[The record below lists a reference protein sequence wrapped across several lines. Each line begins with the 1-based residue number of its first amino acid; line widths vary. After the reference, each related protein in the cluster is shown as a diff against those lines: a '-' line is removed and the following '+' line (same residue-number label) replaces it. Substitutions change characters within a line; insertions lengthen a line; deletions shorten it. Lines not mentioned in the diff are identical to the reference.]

1 MAVTNQAIASA
12 RQMYIGQPGT
22 SATTLYT
29 APNYSSNV
37 TSPSA
42 TAYITE
48 IVLTNTTSSDATI
61 TLGIVP
67 NAGSLG
73 VTNEIMVAVKIPA
86 NSVQYFSGLKTYMP
100 AQSFLSALQGTA
112 GAITLTISGVEVQ

>member
-1 MAVTNQAIASA
+1 MSVNNQAQASA
-12 RQMYIGQPGT
+12 RQMYQGQPGT

-29 APNYSSNV
+29 APAANANV

-48 IVLTNTTSSDATI
+48 IILTNTTATAATI

-67 NAGSLG
+67 SAGSLG
-73 VTNEIMVAVKIPA
+73 VANEIMTAVSIPA
-86 NSVQYFSGLKTYMP
+86 NSVQYFSGLKTYMS
-100 AQSFLSALQGTA
+100 AQSFLSALQGTS
-112 GAITLTISGVEVQ
+112 GAITVTISGVEVQ